1 MLFNLILVLI
11 KHELSPPQQYII
23 YIYVRIKKKP
33 CPIVFPFI
41 RRRRVVY
48 TGRSVDFDRLGV
60 EIELSGEGF
69 MGKMR
74 QITIFRIAAERPVET
89 AGRLQHVQH
98 QLGVIIP
105 IPAPCK
111 RGRPPIRAVIRGLAV
126 ILNTRDGRKKILEVE
141 LTGF

>member
-1 MLFNLILVLI
+1 MSSLPLNNTC
-11 KHELSPPQQYII
+11 I

-41 RRRRVVY
+41 RRRRAVY